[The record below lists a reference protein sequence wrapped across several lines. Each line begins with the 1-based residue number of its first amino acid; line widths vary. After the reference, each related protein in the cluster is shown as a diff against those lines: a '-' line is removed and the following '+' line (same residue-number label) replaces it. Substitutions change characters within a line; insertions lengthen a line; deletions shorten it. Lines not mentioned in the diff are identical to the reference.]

1 MHQVINAE
9 WHAKVRLPF
18 FYTSALTVQ
27 LQAIYKSLDTSSF
40 RTSTRQRTFSNR
52 AARFGPGRD
61 YFKGKGFW
69 VEYLYIYRVE
79 YLYIYQDLTANQ
91 ELLRKMQLL
100 VL

>member
-18 FYTSALTVQ
+18 FYTSALTVL

-40 RTSTRQRTFSNR
+40 RTSTRQTTFSNR

-61 YFKGKGFW
+61 YFKGEGFW
-69 VEYLYIYRVE
+69 VEYLAIHLSSGIFIHLSRP
-79 YLYIYQDLTANQ
+79 NG
-91 ELLRKMQLL
+91 
-100 VL
+100 